1 MELEYLGGNCIKLTT
16 KKGTFLID
24 EGDLVKLG
32 QKAPAKA
39 PSVSLCT
46 TVPDAKSSAEFVIDS
61 PGEYEISDVSVQ
73 GIAARGLNDESGSK
87 TNTIYRLVVDDVRI
101 VIAGN
106 VSPEL
111 SDSQLEAIGTVDI
124 LFVPVGGAG
133 VALDGLGALKLIRK
147 IEPKMVIPTY
157 YADKG
162 LKYDPIPV
170 SLEEAL
176 KAISMEPT
184 ETLDKLKLK
193 GHAFAEVTQLVVL
206 NRQ

>member
-24 EGDLVKLG
+24 ENDLAKLG
-32 QKAPAKA
+32 QKAPSKA
-39 PSVSLCT
+39 PTVSMYT
-46 TVPDAKSSAEFVIDS
+46 TKADGSSAAEFIIDS

-73 GIAARGLNDESGSK
+73 GIAARGLNEEGGK
-87 TNTIYRLVVDDVRI
+87 MNTIYRLVVDDTRI
-101 VIAGN
+101 AIVGN
-106 VSPEL
+106 VS
-111 SDSQLEAIGTVDI
+111 SDLNDDQLEAIGTVDI

-147 IEPKMVIPTY
+147 IEPKVVIPTY

-162 LKYDPIPV
+162 LKYDPTPL
-170 SLEEAL
+170 SLEEAIKSL
-176 KAISMEPT
+176 SMEPA
-184 ETLDKLKLK
+184 ETLDKFKLK
-193 GHAFAEVTQLVVL
+193 GHTFTDSTQLIVL